1 MPKRQHYLFVCIN
14 RRPDGHPKGS
24 CATSDSERVLTLLKM
39 ELAKTGLAAA
49 TARACS
55 CSCLDICHQGPVV
68 GVQPDGFFYGRVHVE
83 DVPEIVRALETGV
96 RVERLVLAD
105 FDPKTE

>member
-14 RRPDGHPKGS
+14 RCPDGHPKGS
-24 CATSDSERVLTLLKM
+24 CATSDASACSHFAEM

-55 CSCLDICHQGPVV
+55 CSCLEYLSDP
-68 GVQPDGFFYGRVHVE
+68 GRSS
-83 DVPEIVRALETGV
+83 A
-96 RVERLVLAD
+96 
-105 FDPKTE
+105 